1 MIFRCR
7 NNVLYFDMY
16 KKELEELPVK
26 GESNKKNQTPT
37 DTSEPVA
44 TEEPQEEE

>member
-1 MIFRCR
+1 M
-7 NNVLYFDMY
+7 FDMY

>member
-1 MIFRCR
+1 
-7 NNVLYFDMY
+7 MY

-26 GESNKKNQTPT
+26 RESNKKNQTPT

-44 TEEPQEEE
+44 TEEHQEEE